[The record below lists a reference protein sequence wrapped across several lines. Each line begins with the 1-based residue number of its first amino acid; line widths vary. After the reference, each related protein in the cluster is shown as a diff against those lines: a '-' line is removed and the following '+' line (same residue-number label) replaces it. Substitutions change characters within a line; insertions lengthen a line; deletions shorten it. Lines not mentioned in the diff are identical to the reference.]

1 MNKQF
6 KTDAQDFLNSV
17 QVLREVQTPES
28 ENHMYDELMQVKF
41 LMPVVIHGELK
52 EGADGKQILDEKRRL
67 RFHPLRQQK
76 AINIL
81 WHLQVEKRCRNI
93 QAKIRCMS

>member
-52 EGADGKQILDEKRRL
+52 EGADGKQILDEKTDVYVSIHCDNKRRSIFYGIYKW
-67 RFHPLRQQK
+67 RRDAEISKQ
-76 AINIL
+76 
-81 WHLQVEKRCRNI
+81 R
-93 QAKIRCMS
+93 

>member
-28 ENHMYDELMQVKF
+28 ENHMV
-41 LMPVVIHGELK
+41 
-52 EGADGKQILDEKRRL
+52 
-67 RFHPLRQQK
+67 
-76 AINIL
+76 
-81 WHLQVEKRCRNI
+81 
-93 QAKIRCMS
+93 

>member
-52 EGADGKQILDEKRRL
+52 EGADGKQILDEKTTFTFPSL
-67 RFHPLRQQK
+67 ATTKGDQYFMAFTSGEEKQK
-76 AINIL
+76 
-81 WHLQVEKRCRNI
+81 
-93 QAKIRCMS
+93 

>member
-52 EGADGKQILDEKRRL
+52 SGADG
-67 RFHPLRQQK
+67 
-76 AINIL
+76 
-81 WHLQVEKRCRNI
+81 
-93 QAKIRCMS
+93 

>member
-52 EGADGKQILDEKRRL
+52 EGADGKQILDEKTTFTFPSL
-67 RFHPLRQQK
+67 ATTKGDQYFMAFTGGEERQ
-76 AINIL
+76 
-81 WHLQVEKRCRNI
+81 E
-93 QAKIRCMS
+93 

>member
-28 ENHMYDELMQVKF
+28 
-41 LMPVVIHGELK
+41 
-52 EGADGKQILDEKRRL
+52 
-67 RFHPLRQQK
+67 
-76 AINIL
+76 
-81 WHLQVEKRCRNI
+81 
-93 QAKIRCMS
+93 KIICMMN

>member
-52 EGADGKQILDEKRRL
+52 EGADGKQILMKNDVYVSIPCDNKRRSIFYGIYKW
-67 RFHPLRQQK
+67 RRDAEISKQ
-76 AINIL
+76 
-81 WHLQVEKRCRNI
+81 R
-93 QAKIRCMS
+93 

>member
-28 ENHMYDELMQVKF
+28 ENHMYDELKKVQMGNKYW
-41 LMPVVIHGELK
+41 MK
-52 EGADGKQILDEKRRL
+52 KRRL
-67 RFHPLRQQK
+67 RFPPLRQQK

-81 WHLQVEKRCRNI
+81 WHLQVEKRCKNI
-93 QAKIRCMS
+93 QTKIGCMP

>member
-28 ENHMYDELMQVKF
+28 ENHMYD
-41 LMPVVIHGELK
+41 GE
-52 EGADGKQILDEKRRL
+52 ILNASSNSR
-67 RFHPLRQQK
+67 
-76 AINIL
+76 
-81 WHLQVEKRCRNI
+81 
-93 QAKIRCMS
+93 